1 MAPRD
6 PIADEDA
13 TRAQSSDGGA
23 TDFVLFDLRALARF
37 DAEKPHV
44 VTLSETGSA
53 RLILITFRAG
63 QALPEHQA
71 GSEVCVQALRGR
83 LRLSVGASST
93 ELIAGRLAQLEAQT
107 PYRLH
112 ALTDAVALLSLMPS
126 PGESALAAALRG
138 EASPLVTRV

>member
-1 MAPRD
+1 
-6 PIADEDA
+6 
-13 TRAQSSDGGA
+13 
-23 TDFVLFDLRALARF
+23 
-37 DAEKPHV
+37 
-44 VTLSETGSA
+44 
-53 RLILITFRAG
+53 
-63 QALPEHQA
+63 
-71 GSEVCVQALRGR
+71 VQALRGR

-138 EASPLVTRV
+138 EASPLVMRV